1 MSIEKFVSP
10 FIAQQFPA
18 FYKEEGPN
26 FIAFL
31 RAYYEWME
39 STGQTLNHARS
50 LFEYA
55 DIDTTEAQ
63 FLKYFKNTYIQS
75 LPESI
80 ISDKRLLVKH
90 ILDLYRAKGTPRA
103 YELLFRLLFN
113 EDIELYIPGDFL
125 FKPSDA
131 EWVIPRYIEVS
142 DSPFLEQL
150 VGKQIYNTSYDNDKK
165 SFSTAVVES
174 VNQKIVGNKFIHIL
188 YLTSINGRFKYGEK
202 ILCKEI
208 PEMNLDNAPIIVGSL
223 TAVAIENGGSGFTPG
238 DIVDIT
244 GSGVSGKARIAAVR
258 DENGKVQFNLIN
270 GGSGYSV
277 NAIVTVATALYLSIA
292 NNIGS
297 FTEGETIVS
306 SNTSANGL
314 ITFANT
320 SLVQM
325 INFSSNLSFFVGDT
339 VTGNNGGS
347 ATVVSVI
354 GGGGTGATFSVGGL
368 INKEILQVNTDKI
381 ANYISANLSLTWAF
395 PKNPVANLN
404 SAIGDTL
411 SFKTVEAGTIAFLSN
426 INPGTGYS
434 ANPFVNVIEPDVAG
448 EGLPDGF
455 GGIKGDNALVTTNV
469 ANAQGVA
476 TAAEVIKS
484 GYGYVPGETVSLSKF
499 GNQGIVARASAVIEL
514 DGVDDGYWK
523 DNKSFLSDVMKIQD
537 SFYYQN
543 FSYEIVV
550 NRMLSVYEE
559 IVRDLIHPTGIA
571 LFGRFRVKNEL
582 ISDESL
588 PMFFSRT
595 QS

>member
-1 MSIEKFVSP
+1 MTIEKFVSP

-31 RAYYEWME
+31 KAYYEWME
-39 STGQTLNHARS
+39 NTGQTINHARS

-63 FLKYFKNTYIQS
+63 FLKYFKNTYIHS

-103 YELLFRLLFN
+103 YELLFRILFN
-113 EDIELYIPGDFL
+113 EDIELYIPGDFI

-131 EWVIPRYIEVS
+131 DWVVPRYIEIS
-142 DSPFLEQL
+142 DNPYLERL
-150 VGKQIYNTSYDNDKK
+150 IGRQIYNSSRNA
-165 SFSTAVVES
+165 TAVVES
-174 VNQKIVGNKFIHIL
+174 VNRKIVGNKFIHIV
-188 YLTSINGRFKYGEK
+188 YLTSMNGRFKYGEK
-202 ILCKEI
+202 ILSAAVPEI
-208 PEMNLDNAPIIVGSL
+208 TLDNAPVVLGSL
-223 TAVAIENGGSGFTPG
+223 TAVAIDNGGSGFSAG
-238 DIVDIT
+238 DIVDI
-244 GSGVSGKARIAAVR
+244 SGAGVAGKARIASVR
-258 DENGKVQFNLIN
+258 DENGKVQFNLID

-277 NAIVTVATALYLSIA
+277 NAVVTVATALYLSIA
-292 NNIGS
+292 NNVGE
-297 FTEGETIVS
+297 FNAGETIVS
-306 SNTSANGL
+306 SNSSANGT

-325 INFSSNLSFFVGDT
+325 INFSTGLSFYVGDT
-339 VTGNNGGS
+339 VTGSNGGS

-354 GGGGTGATFSVGGL
+354 GGGGTGATFAVGGL
-368 INKEILQVNTDKI
+368 INKEILNVNTDKI
-381 ANYISANLSLTWAF
+381 TNYLSANLSLTWAF

-404 SAIGDTL
+404 SVIGDTL
-411 SFKTVEAGTIAFLSN
+411 SFRTVEAGTIAFLSN
-426 INPGTGYS
+426 INPGAGYS
-434 ANPFVNVIEPDVAG
+434 ANPYVDVIEPDVAG
-448 EGLPDGF
+448 EGIPDGF
-455 GGIKGDNALVTTNV
+455 GGIKGHNALVTTNV

-476 TAAEVIKS
+476 TAAEVVKS
-484 GYGYVPGETVSLSKF
+484 GYGFIPGDTVLLSMP
-499 GNQGIVARASAVIEL
+499 GNEGVVVTASAVVDL
-514 DGVDDGYWK
+514 DGIDDGYWRN
-523 DNKSFLSDVMKIQD
+523 NKSFLSDVMKIQD

-550 NRMLSVYEE
+550 NRMLRVYEQT
-559 IVRDLIHPTGIA
+559 VRDLIHPTGIA

-588 PMFFSRT
+588 PEFFSLT
-595 QS
+595 QT

>member
-39 STGQTLNHARS
+39 STGQTINHARS

-113 EDIELYIPGDFL
+113 EDIELYIPGNFI

-131 EWVIPRYIEVS
+131 EWVVPRYIEVS

-150 VGKQIYNTSYDNDKK
+150 VGKQIYNTSYDDGKK

-202 ILCKEI
+202 ILCKDVPQI
-208 PEMNLDNAPIIVGSL
+208 TLNNAPIVLGSL
-223 TAVAIENGGSGFTPG
+223 TAVAVENGGAGFSTG

-258 DENGKVQFNLIN
+258 DEDGKVQFNLID
-270 GGSGYSV
+270 GGSGYSI
-277 NAIVTVATALYLSIA
+277 NAVVTVATALYLSIA
-292 NNIGS
+292 NNVGT
-297 FTEGETIVS
+297 FNAGETLVS

-314 ITFANT
+314 ITQANT
-320 SLVQM
+320 TQVQM
-325 INFSSNLSFFVGDT
+325 INFSTNLNFFVGDT
-339 VTGNNGGS
+339 VVGSNGGS

-354 GGGGTGATFSVGGL
+354 GGGGSGAAFTVGGL

-381 ANYISANLSLTWAF
+381 TNYVNANLALTWAF

-404 SAIGDTL
+404 STIGDTL

-426 INPGTGYS
+426 INPGDGYS
-434 ANPFVNVIEPDVAG
+434 ANPFVDVIEPDVAG

-455 GGIKGDNALVTTNV
+455 GGIKGHNAVITTNV
-469 ANAQGVA
+469 ANSQGVA
-476 TAAEVIKS
+476 TAVEVVKS
-484 GYGYVPGETVSLSKF
+484 GYGFVPGETVFLSKA
-499 GNQGIVARASAVIEL
+499 GNEGVVATGSAVIEL
-514 DGVDDGYWK
+514 DGVDDGFWR
-523 DNKSFLSDVMKIQD
+523 DNKGFLSDVMKIQD

-559 IVRDLIHPTGIA
+559 IVKDIIHPTGVA

-582 ISDESL
+582 ISNQSE
-588 PMFFSRT
+588 PEFFSLT